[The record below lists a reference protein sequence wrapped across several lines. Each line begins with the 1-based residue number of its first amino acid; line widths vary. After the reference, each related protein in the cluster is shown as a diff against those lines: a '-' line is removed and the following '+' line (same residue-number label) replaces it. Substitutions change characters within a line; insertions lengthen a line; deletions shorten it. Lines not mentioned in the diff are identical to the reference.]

1 MNQAIELESL
11 CKGFVLRDGKIFT
24 AVKDITLSIP
34 KKHIFGFL
42 GHNGAGK
49 TTTIKMI
56 CGLIRPTTGTIKLN
70 GYDIIKQRSEAIKQI
85 GAVLEGTRNIYWQ
98 LSAWENLMYFGHLKG
113 WWGNKLKERAKWLLN
128 QLELWD
134 RKDEPIAHFSRGNQ
148 QKVAIAC
155 ALITDPPIILL
166 DEPTLG
172 LDIQASRMLK
182 IWIKRL
188 AEEEGKTIILTTHQ
202 LDVAEQLCERIAI
215 INQGSIVADQPIQS
229 LLSLFSQEQYEI
241 VVGGKVKDAQEIFPQ
256 MNFIE
261 KDDKIIFSGGIKDQE
276 ELYQKL
282 NALPAKKLSL
292 VSVTRITHNLEEVF
306 VRLMQQKQQ
315 SISS

>member
-1 MNQAIELESL
+1 MSQSIELEYLS
-11 CKGFVLRDGKIFT
+11 KIYKLRDGNSFT
-24 AVKDITLSIP
+24 AVNNLNLSID
-34 KKHIFGFL
+34 KGQIFGFL
-42 GHNGAGK
+42 GPIGAGK

-56 CGLIRPTTGTIKLN
+56 CSLIRQSSGSIKLN
-70 GYDIIKQRSEAIKQI
+70 GYDTINQRNQAVRQI

-98 LSAWENLMYFGHLKG
+98 LSAWENLMYFGQLKG
-113 WWGNKLKERAKWLLN
+113 IWGNALKERSQWLLK
-128 QLELWD
+128 QLDLWD
-134 RKDEPIAHFSRGNQ
+134 RKDERVAHFSRGNQ

-188 AEEEGKTIILTTHQ
+188 AKEENKTIILTTHQ

-215 INQGSIVADQPIQS
+215 INHGSIITDQPIKS
-229 LLSLFSQEQYEI
+229 LLNLFSQEQYEI
-241 VVGGKVKDAQEIFPQ
+241 VVGGTIANAHELFPQ
-256 MNFIE
+256 MQVIE
-261 KDDKIIFSGGIKDQE
+261 KEGKTIFSGGIANQE
-276 ELYQKL
+276 ELYLKL
-282 NALPAKKLSL
+282 NTLPEKKLSL

-306 VRLMQQKQQ
+306 VRLTQQKEQ
-315 SISS
+315 SITS